1 MLNRFPLV
9 ASAVLC
15 LCVCGPSLASEFN
28 PALTEPAAGAEYSS
42 GRVIVKFRGTVATAP
57 AAEKVTA
64 QNIATQKVAAL
75 SARSGITFKQ
85 ARRLGPALQVLEI
98 AAPATIANVDAHLAI
113 LRADPDVEFAEADL
127 RRFPH
132 AVPNDPLFAGQWYLQ
147 NSALTPSAVD
157 AVNAWDLTTGSS
169 GVIVADLDTGVR
181 YDHPDLLRASEGGRL
196 LPGFD
201 FIRDSGKANDGD
213 GWDPDPSDP
222 GDWVT
227 AAEASSGVFGSCQQG
242 DSSWHG
248 TRVAGIIGAL
258 ANNSRGI
265 AGLGWNGWILPVRAL
280 GKCGGSDSDILAAML
295 WAGGVPVDGAPPNP
309 YPARIINMS
318 LGGRGS
324 CLQTY
329 RTAIDQLAAR
339 GALVVASVGNEGSV
353 VVSPANCP
361 GVVGVAGIRHVG
373 TKVGFSN
380 LGPGVALGAPGGNC
394 VNIGPGEPCLYSI
407 DTTTN
412 LGTQAPG
419 ASAYTDQFRFNV
431 GTSFSAPIVSGIA
444 GLMAS
449 VNGRLSPAD
458 ILARLK
464 EGAARPFP
472 ASTDPTIPTCRVP
485 TSSSDIQASECVCTT
500 QTCGAGMANALG
512 SIRAA
517 LRPVAAIA
525 VPASVSPGQNVVLR
539 GSGSGAA
546 CNSSV
551 VRYSWTIVG
560 GGTTPPGIVGGDTDT
575 AIVVAPAAGSFTVR
589 LRVTDDAGRE
599 DAADVVVSP
608 AAATT
613 AAPPA
618 AGGPACPTPIT
629 IPRPIVVSVSP
640 AAVNLVAGAGSQ
652 AFSATV
658 TNTSDPRVDW
668 FVNDVAGGNST
679 FGTITPAGLYTAPAL
694 RPSPSTVTIRAVAV
708 ADPTS
713 SATATATIS
722 PPFPVTG
729 GGGGGGGGGGRT
741 DLLLIALAVGA
752 FVRRRTVR
760 P

>member
-1 MLNRFPLV
+1 M
-9 ASAVLC
+9 LC

-28 PALTEPAAGAEYSS
+28 PALTEPAAGVEYSS

-201 FIRDSGKANDGD
+201 FIRELGKGERRRRLGPGSFRSRRLGD
-213 GWDPDPSDP
+213 G
-222 GDWVT
+222 GG
-227 AAEASSGVFGSCQQG
+227 GVERGVRLLPAGRQFLA
-242 DSSWHG
+242 WHACF
-248 TRVAGIIGAL
+248 AGIIGAL

-295 WAGGVPVDGAPPNP
+295 WAGGVPVDGAPSNP

-412 LGTQAPG
+412 LGTQSPG

-458 ILARLK
+458 ILARLQ
-464 EGAARPFP
+464 GRCD
-472 ASTDPTIPTCRVP
+472 AS
-485 TSSSDIQASECVCTT
+485 
-500 QTCGAGMANALG
+500 L
-512 SIRAA
+512 
-517 LRPVAAIA
+517 
-525 VPASVSPGQNVVLR
+525 
-539 GSGSGAA
+539 
-546 CNSSV
+546 
-551 VRYSWTIVG
+551 
-560 GGTTPPGIVGGDTDT
+560 PGIHGLDDSDLPCTDQLERHPGVRVCLHDTDLRRGDGQRT
-575 AIVVAPAAGSFTVR
+575 R
-589 LRVTDDAGRE
+589 LDSRRA
-599 DAADVVVSP
+599 
-608 AAATT
+608 
-613 AAPPA
+613 A
-618 AGGPACPTPIT
+618 AGGRDC
-629 IPRPIVVSVSP
+629 RPGVR
-640 AAVNLVAGAGSQ
+640 VAGAERG
-652 AFSATV
+652 A
-658 TNTSDPRVDW
+658 PRQWQRCVVQQQRGPLFVDDRRW
-668 FVNDVAGGNST
+668 RYD
-679 FGTITPAGLYTAPAL
+679 
-694 RPSPSTVTIRAVAV
+694 
-708 ADPTS
+708 S
-713 SATATATIS
+713 S
-722 PPFPVTG
+722 
-729 GGGGGGGGGGRT
+729 RN
-741 DLLLIALAVGA
+741 
-752 FVRRRTVR
+752 RRRGYGYGDRGGAGNGLVHR
-760 P
+760 ASASDR